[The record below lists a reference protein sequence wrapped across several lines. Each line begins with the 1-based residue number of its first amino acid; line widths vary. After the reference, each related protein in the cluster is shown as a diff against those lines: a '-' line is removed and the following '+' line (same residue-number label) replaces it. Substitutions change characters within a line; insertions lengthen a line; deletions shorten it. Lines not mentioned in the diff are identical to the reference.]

1 MNGRIKIRVYKYNNF
16 NIFDK
21 KNYQKSL
28 ININNNTDNDDC
40 KLKNNDDINEF
51 EEKYYFDSNRIT
63 LKEKICFI
71 FYILIGTIILLHS
84 FHFVL
89 SEYVR
94 KNILIVIIFFSSL
107 YVFIYSLLLGYLNF
121 FFL

>member
-40 KLKNNDDINEF
+40 KLKNNDDISEF
-51 EEKYYFDSNRIT
+51 EENYYFDSNRIT
-63 LKEKICFI
+63 LKEKISFI

>member
-1 MNGRIKIRVYKYNNF
+1 MYINITTLIFLIK
-16 NIFDK
+16 K
-21 KNYQKSL
+21 KYQKSL

-63 LKEKICFI
+63 LKEKISFI

>member
-1 MNGRIKIRVYKYNNF
+1 MNGRIKIHVYKYNNL

-21 KNYQKSL
+21 KNFQKSL

-40 KLKNNDDINEF
+40 KLKINDDISEF
-51 EEKYYFDSNRIT
+51 EEKYYFSNRIT
-63 LKEKICFI
+63 LKEKISFI

-84 FHFVL
+84 FHFFL

-107 YVFIYSLLLGYLNF
+107 YVFIYSLLLGYQNF

>member
-21 KNYQKSL
+21 KNFQKSL

-40 KLKNNDDINEF
+40 KLKNNDDISEF
-51 EEKYYFDSNRIT
+51 EENYYFDSNRIT
-63 LKEKICFI
+63 LKEKISFI

>member
-63 LKEKICFI
+63 LKEKISFI